1 MAAAFGS
8 IASILASCSTWG
20 WLVVNLITH
29 LDDDYAINAHS
40 GGAAAGLTAH
50 SGQGGQLIR

>member
-20 WLVVNLITH
+20 WLVVNFNYH

-50 SGQGGQLIR
+50 SAKADS